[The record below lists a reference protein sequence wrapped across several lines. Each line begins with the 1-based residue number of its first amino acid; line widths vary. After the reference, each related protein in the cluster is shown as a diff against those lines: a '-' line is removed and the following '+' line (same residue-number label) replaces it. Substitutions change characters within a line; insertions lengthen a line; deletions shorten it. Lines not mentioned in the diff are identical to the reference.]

1 MEKWEK
7 VLNEFL
13 KEYVDD
19 DSILG
24 AILGGSYATGN
35 YTENSDIDI
44 SIITKNNYKK
54 RGNVIIDDIMIEYF
68 INPISELKKYMED
81 DYNNRHRLSTSNLIG
96 NGKIIFSKGN
106 IMEYLQKEALSYY
119 DKEFPT
125 PDGTKVKCQ
134 KYACWDAYDEL
145 KDKVKN
151 NESYNLNYFVL
162 LQNLIDCYYYS
173 NNVASVPISKLEQIL
188 RNKEYARKYNLKNEP
203 SEEFKRLVL
212 ECIDTISIDKIDE
225 LYKFVIKDWNITDFV
240 LENNK

>member
-106 IMEYLQKEALSYY
+106 IMEDLQKEALSYY

-162 LQNLIDCYYYS
+162 
-173 NNVASVPISKLEQIL
+173 
-188 RNKEYARKYNLKNEP
+188 
-203 SEEFKRLVL
+203 
-212 ECIDTISIDKIDE
+212 
-225 LYKFVIKDWNITDFV
+225 
-240 LENNK
+240 